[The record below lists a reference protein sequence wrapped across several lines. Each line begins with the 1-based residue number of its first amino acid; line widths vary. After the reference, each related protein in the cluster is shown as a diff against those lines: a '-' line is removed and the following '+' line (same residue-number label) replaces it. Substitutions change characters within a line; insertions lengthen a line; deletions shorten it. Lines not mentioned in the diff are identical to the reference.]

1 LKIVAFLFGGLE
13 KIYYICPNQ
22 LNKYIMTELQLSMF
36 CTNQILV
43 LKTGME
49 LTAQAKRFRADFKKM
64 VGLRANA
71 SHLDVLKVIK
81 QIYDD
86 NGMADKFLAKIE
98 THKAQHLLEQL

>member
-1 LKIVAFLFGGLE
+1 M
-13 KIYYICPNQ
+13 N
-22 LNKYIMTELQLSMF
+22 ELQLSMF

-71 SHLDVLKVIK
+71 SHLDVVRVIK
-81 QIYDD
+81 QIYID
-86 NGMADKFLAKIE
+86 NGIENEFVEKFKSL
-98 THKAQHLLEQL
+98 KAEHLLEQI

>member
-1 LKIVAFLFGGLE
+1 
-13 KIYYICPNQ
+13 
-22 LNKYIMTELQLSMF
+22 
-36 CTNQILV
+36 
-43 LKTGME
+43 ME

-86 NGMADKFLAKIE
+86 NGMSEKFLEKIE
-98 THKAQHLLEQL
+98 KHKAQHLLEQL